1 MRVNTV
7 LTTPSVR
14 SALDSLNVEVREE
27 RSWQGAGVPN
37 VGEERNYVTVYLT
50 LHCCPPSPRGLPFTW
65 WGCCG
70 LCFSHQ
76 PAKLAHSVLFRSCV
90 CFSRYGPFNCISFR
104 QFSRQLSAFSL
115 CSSGVVSVLLFL
127 LTAYLFVKIALS
139 PDIILCD
146 WLGLKH

>member
-70 LCFSHQ
+70 LLFFTSTSQACPLRFIPFLCLFLSLRPFQLYFIPPVLPTALRFLTLFFRCCFC
-76 PAKLAHSVLFRSCV
+76 LI
-90 CFSRYGPFNCISFR
+90 GPFNSVSLWKCP
-104 QFSRQLSAFSL
+104 SARIEW
-115 CSSGVVSVLLFL
+115 
-127 LTAYLFVKIALS
+127 FVA
-139 PDIILCD
+139 D
-146 WLGLKH
+146 WA